1 MNAMKGL
8 ERPGYSVLSAS
19 DKGGSWPS
27 RGDLRRGGAAA
38 RTGPRQIQTVSS
50 KSERHRFE
58 SQVFY

>member
-27 RGDLRRGGAAA
+27 RGDLRRGGGCSQDRTQADSNSVIKA
-38 RTGPRQIQTVSS
+38 RKIQI
-50 KSERHRFE
+50 
-58 SQVFY
+58 